1 MTALYGSLQDI
12 RLFVSVYE
20 ERSFTLAAQRE
31 NATQSGVS
39 QHVRNLETAFGVPLF
54 VRDKGRVTPTPAG
67 DTYYRRALD
76 VLRAHD
82 AASRAVQAF
91 SSGLDGQ
98 IVVGLMP
105 TMTRCTLAPALA
117 RFVEAHPN
125 VNVHV
130 TEGYSAALTQ
140 MVRAGDVDFAIVP
153 AFSDAAGLRSRLF
166 VSTPELLVSAAGRSS
181 GGEAVRLVDR
191 APLNLVLPSRVN
203 TRRGTL
209 ETYCA
214 TVGAEITRIIEL
226 DTMFG
231 TLDFVARGDWVTI
244 LPALMMAQR
253 TDQGATRGF
262 TVNRLIDPALTLDL
276 VLIEPARRTLAPAA
290 ALFLSMLEEEAR
302 AISSPWEGAYQES

>member
-1 MTALYGSLQDI
+1 MAALHGSLRDI

-54 VRDKGRVTPTPAG
+54 VRDKGRIVPTPAG
-67 DTYYRRALD
+67 DAYYRRAID

-82 AASRAVQAF
+82 AASRAVGAYA
-91 SSGLDGQ
+91 SGLDGQ

-105 TMTRCTLAPALA
+105 TMTRCTLAAALA
-117 RFVEAHPN
+117 RFVAAHPN

-153 AFSDAAGLRSRLF
+153 AFSGAVGLKSRLF
-166 VSTPELLVSAAGRSS
+166 LRTPELLVSAAPAPPADGQP
-181 GGEAVRLVDR
+181 VRLADR
-191 APLNLVLPSRVN
+191 GPLKLVLPSRMN

-244 LPALMMAQR
+244 LPALMMAAGSTQ
-253 TDQGATRGF
+253 GF
-262 TVNRLIDPALTLDL
+262 TVNPIVDPALTLDL
-276 VLIEPARRTLAPAA
+276 VLIEPARRMLAPAA
-290 ALFLSMLEEEAR
+290 ALFLGMLEEEAR
-302 AISSPWEGAYQES
+302 LISAAWEGAYQEI

>member
-1 MTALYGSLQDI
+1 MYGSLRDI

-39 QHVRNLETAFGVPLF
+39 QHVRNLEAGFGVPLF
-54 VRDKGRVTPTPAG
+54 IRDKGRIAPTPAG
-67 DTYYRRALD
+67 DAYYRRAID

-82 AASRAVQAF
+82 AAGRAVRAYVN
-91 SSGLDGQ
+91 GLGGQ

-130 TEGYSAALTQ
+130 TEGYSAALTL

-153 AFSDAAGLRSRLF
+153 AFSESAGLKSRLF
-166 VSTPELLVSAAGRSS
+166 LRTPELLVSAAGNAAPHGRP
-181 GGEAVRLVDR
+181 VRL
-191 APLNLVLPSRVN
+191 AEMGPLKLVLPSRTN

-214 TVGAEITRIIEL
+214 TVGAEVTRIIEL

-244 LPALMMAQR
+244 LPALMMDR
-253 TDQGATRGF
+253 GATQGF
-262 TVNRLIDPALTLDL
+262 SVNPIADPALTLDL
-276 VLIEPARRTLAPAA
+276 VLIEPARKMLAPAA
-290 ALFLSMLEEEAR
+290 ALFLEMLEQEAR
-302 AISSPWEGAYQES
+302 RISAVWDGTHQES

>member
-1 MTALYGSLQDI
+1 MTALHGSLRDI

-54 VRDKGRVTPTPAG
+54 IRDKGRIVPTPAG
-67 DTYYRRALD
+67 DAYYRRAIE

-82 AASRAVQAF
+82 AAGRAVGAYA
-91 SSGLDGQ
+91 SGLDGQ

-117 RFVEAHPN
+117 RFVTAHPN

-130 TEGYSAALTQ
+130 TEGYSATLTQ
-140 MVRAGDVDFAIVP
+140 MVRTGDVDFAIVP
-153 AFSDAAGLRSRLF
+153 AFAGATGLKSRLF
-166 VSTPELLVSAAGRSS
+166 VRTPELLVSAAGSPRDGQS
-181 GGEAVRLVDR
+181 VRLIDQ
-191 APLNLVLPSRVN
+191 APLKLVLPSRAN

-214 TVGAEITRIIEL
+214 TVGAEITRIVEL
-226 DTMFG
+226 DSMFG

-244 LPALMMAQR
+244 LPALMMAA
-253 TDQGATRGF
+253 GSTRGF
-262 TVNRLIDPALTLDL
+262 SVNPLVDPALTLDL

-290 ALFLSMLEEEAR
+290 ALFLAMLEQEAAR
-302 AISSPWEGAYQES
+302 ISAVREAAYQES

>member
-1 MTALYGSLQDI
+1 MAGLHGSLRDI

-39 QHVRNLETAFGVPLF
+39 QHVRNLEIAFGVPLF
-54 VRDKGRVTPTPAG
+54 VRDKGRIVPTPAG
-67 DTYYRRALD
+67 DAYYRRSID

-82 AASRAVQAF
+82 AAGRAVAAYA
-91 SSGLDGQ
+91 SGLDGQ

-140 MVRAGDVDFAIVP
+140 MVRSGDVDFAIVP
-153 AFSDAAGLRSRLF
+153 AFAGAAGLKSRLLLR
-166 VSTPELLVSAAGRSS
+166 TPELLVSAAGASCR
-181 GGEAVRLVDR
+181 GNTGRLADR
-191 APLNLVLPSRVN
+191 GKLNLVLPSRTN

-214 TVGAEITRIIEL
+214 TVGAEINRIIEL

-244 LPALMMAQR
+244 LPALMMAAGS
-253 TDQGATRGF
+253 TGGF
-262 TVNRLIDPALTLDL
+262 AVVPLRDPPLTLDL

-290 ALFLSMLEEEAR
+290 ALFLGMLEDEAR
-302 AISSPWEGAYQES
+302 RISVVWEGAYQET

>member
-1 MTALYGSLQDI
+1 MPPVLGTLRDI

-39 QHVRNLETAFGVPLF
+39 QHVRNLEDGFGVPLF
-54 VRDKGRVTPTPAG
+54 IRGKGRITPTPAG
-67 DTYYRRALD
+67 DAYYRRAID

-82 AASRAVQAF
+82 AASQAVRGYA
-91 SSGLDGQ
+91 SGLDGQ

-125 VNVHV
+125 VAVHV
-130 TEGYSAALTQ
+130 IEGYSAILTQ
-140 MVRAGDVDFAIVP
+140 MVRAGEVDFAVVP
-153 AFSDAAGLRSRLF
+153 AFSDSAGLKSRLLLRTPELF
-166 VSTPELLVSAAGRSS
+166 VSAADAARPAGP
-181 GGEAVRLVDR
+181 VRLKEQGK
-191 APLNLVLPSRVN
+191 LKLVLPSVVN
-203 TRRGTL
+203 TRRRTL

-214 TVGAEITRIIEL
+214 TVGADVTRIIEL

-244 LPALMMAQR
+244 LPSLMMG
-253 TDQGATRGF
+253 DGATRGF
-262 TVNRLIDPALTLDL
+262 TVNPIVDPALTLDL
-276 VLIEPARRTLAPAA
+276 VLIEPARQSLAPAA
-290 ALFLSMLEEEAR
+290 ALFLAMLEDEAR
-302 AISSPWEGAYQES
+302 RISAMWEHQES